1 MRKEK
6 RSGWNGILTSLDG
19 SVEMSR
25 APLPHQEHLR
35 QLCRMETG
43 LLPAVL
49 EEPLKVF
56 SFFSLSL
63 LTPAPHS
70 ILPSTMFPKH
80 PLCRRHRSRD
90 WRYNTE
96 QSAVVL
102 ILFWEVNFV

>member
-56 SFFSLSL
+56 SFFLSPSSLPPP
-63 LTPAPHS
+63 TPSFRPQCF
-70 ILPSTMFPKH
+70 PST
-80 PLCRRHRSRD
+80 
-90 WRYNTE
+90 RY
-96 QSAVVL
+96 AVGIAQGTGGITL
-102 ILFWEVNFV
+102 NSQLWS